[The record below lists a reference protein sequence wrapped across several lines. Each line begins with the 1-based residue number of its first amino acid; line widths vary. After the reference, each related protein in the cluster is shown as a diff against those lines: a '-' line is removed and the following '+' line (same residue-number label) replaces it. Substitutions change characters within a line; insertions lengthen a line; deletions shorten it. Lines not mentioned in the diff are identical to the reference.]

1 MSEYFCQAH
10 DMPGGVVLVV
20 RGDVD
25 LAASDRLWKDIA
37 SRFVPP
43 TEVVIDCSGITFL
56 DSMGLR
62 SLIRAAQA
70 AEGQEGVR
78 FALAAPS
85 APVLRV
91 LDLSGTADVFVILQ
105 EVPGTTEPSVP
116 TGPARQPHSIVL
128 PRSAHIPSA
137 DGTALETP
145 AAEAG

>member
-1 MSEYFCQAH
+1 MSEYSCQAH

-37 SRFVPP
+37 SRLVPP
-43 TEVVIDCSGITFL
+43 AEVVVDCSGITFM

-70 AEGQEGVR
+70 AAEQEGVR

-91 LDLSGTADVFVILQ
+91 LDLSGTADVFVILDA
-105 EVPGTTEPSVP
+105 VPGTGPAAPAPSIILP
-116 TGPARQPHSIVL
+116 TGAG
-128 PRSAHIPSA
+128 IPSA
-137 DGTALETP
+137 DRTALETP
-145 AAEAG
+145 ATEAG